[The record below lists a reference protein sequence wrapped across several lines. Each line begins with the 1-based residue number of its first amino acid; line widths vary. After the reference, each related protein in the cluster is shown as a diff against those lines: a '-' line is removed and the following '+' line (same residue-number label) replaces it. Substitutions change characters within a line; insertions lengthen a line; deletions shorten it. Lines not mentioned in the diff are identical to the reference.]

1 MLVSM
6 FRSSAGSDYTLGR
19 EASNKN
25 LLRYYYDANKEIF
38 GWYVANNSNIM
49 FDEYQ
54 QQIAKELQKVQCRLV
69 KV

>member
-25 LLRYYYDANKEIF
+25 LLRYYYDVNKEIF

-54 QQIAKELQKVQCRLV
+54 Q
-69 KV
+69 